1 MTKATLYN
9 QKSRWMKRL
18 VKTARV
24 TDRVLGLHGRRGLRA
39 SGPDGFIFLAKKLF
53 ALGQRGEALYDMGF
67 SVPVTAAWLH
77 DIGDHLSFVESL
89 SIKLQDHA
97 EQSGFRGEMPT
108 YMNYKCAP
116 EREILLG

>member
-24 TDRVLGLHGRRGLRA
+24 TDRVIHMRGRGLRA
-39 SGPDGFIFLAKKLF
+39 SGPDGFLFLAKKLF

-67 SVPVTAAWLH
+67 SVPVTAEWLH
-77 DIGDHLSFVESL
+77 DIGDHLGLIETL
-89 SIKLQDHA
+89 SIRLQDHA
-97 EQSGFRGEMPT
+97 EQAGFRGDLPT

-116 EREILLG
+116 EKEVRVG